1 MDQFIEQIIT
11 GLSIGSILLLVA
23 IGLSI
28 IYGSMGIINLAHGE
42 FVMLGAYTAWLLQSH
57 FGLGLLASL
66 VPIFLVVAAIGWV
79 IERYVLSLLNNRPL
93 DTILATWGV
102 GIMLQQGVRLMV
114 GSELRYVQMPPAL
127 SDSME
132 LLGLS
137 VASYRVF
144 LFIVAIV
151 LFMGTWLLM
160 NRTTVGMKLRAIM
173 QDRSVAASFGINAK
187 RVYALTFAYGAGLA
201 GLAGALVSPLKSV
214 SPDMGTG
221 YVVDAFMVVV
231 LGGVQSLAGTVA
243 SVWLLPPTITAQYH
257 FDPEGAVRPYVGAG
271 INYTFFYDPHSA
283 LPNIGFKNGFG
294 WALQAGAD
302 VPVGEGPYFLNFDVK
317 KVFLGTHVR
326 AAGGAVQAS
335 ARLNPWIIGA
345 GLGLRF

>member
-1 MDQFIEQIIT
+1 MMAAGCDLPAAPHGESCVDQFVEQIIT

-23 IGLSI
+23 MGLSI

-66 VPIFLVVAAIGWV
+66 VPIFVVVAVIGWI
-79 IERYVLSLLNNRPL
+79 IERFVLSLLNNRPL

-102 GIMLQQGVRLMV
+102 GIMLQQAVRLTV
-114 GSELRYVQMPPAL
+114 GSELRYVQMPPSLA
-127 SDSME
+127 DSMDVF
-132 LLGLS
+132 GLS
-137 VASYRVF
+137 VSSYRVF
-144 LFIVAIV
+144 LFAVTIA
-151 LFMGTWLLM
+151 LFAATWVLM
-160 NRTTVGMKLRAIM
+160 NRTTIGMKLRAIM

-187 RVYALTFAYGAGLA
+187 RVYGLTFAYGAGLA

-243 SVWLLPPTITAQYH
+243 SAFILGELSGAIAFLQNDTVAKALVLIAIVVLIR
-257 FDPEGAVRPYVGAG
+257 FRPEGLFTTR
-271 INYTFFYDPHSA
+271 
-283 LPNIGFKNGFG
+283 
-294 WALQAGAD
+294 
-302 VPVGEGPYFLNFDVK
+302 
-317 KVFLGTHVR
+317 VR
-326 AAGGAVQAS
+326 A
-335 ARLNPWIIGA
+335 
-345 GLGLRF
+345 

>member
-1 MDQFIEQIIT
+1 MDQLIEQIVT

-23 IGLSI
+23 LGLSI

-42 FVMLGAYTAWLLQSH
+42 FVMLGAYAAWVFHTYL
-57 FGLGLLASL
+57 GLGLLASL
-66 VPIFLVVAAIGWV
+66 VPIFLVVATFGWV

-102 GIMLQQGVRLMV
+102 GIMLQQAVRLMV
-114 GSELRYVQMPPAL
+114 GSELRYVQLPPAL
-127 SDSME
+127 ADSMDVF
-132 LLGLS
+132 GIPIS
-137 VASYRVF
+137 SYRVF
-144 LFIVAIV
+144 LFVVSIA
-151 LFMGTWLLM
+151 LFGATWLLM
-160 NRTTVGMKLRAIM
+160 NRTPVGMKLRAII

-243 SVWLLPPTITAQYH
+243 SAFILGELSGGIAFLQNDTVAKTIVLLAIVVLIR
-257 FDPEGAVRPYVGAG
+257 FRPEGLFTAR
-271 INYTFFYDPHSA
+271 
-283 LPNIGFKNGFG
+283 
-294 WALQAGAD
+294 
-302 VPVGEGPYFLNFDVK
+302 
-317 KVFLGTHVR
+317 VR
-326 AAGGAVQAS
+326 A
-335 ARLNPWIIGA
+335 
-345 GLGLRF
+345 